1 MMEEGDERKAVTLP
15 LFDFFIPCMC
25 LGEWVPQWLGWKGQ
39 MGRGGEEETG
49 RWEQS
54 VCRTAKGLTWCSLA
68 GTMLALSPLPL
79 SPFSALPW
87 SQTKGCLSSDWA
99 GLSSFSSGSPPSVAE
114 LVSCDKLEVWFLRSC
129 VFNLLL
135 CEELLYGQVCSSG
148 HFLRAQAEASLLVG
162 CVGGTEAVFVL
173 QAGAVCK
180 VPGCIHYNKS
190 G

>member
-1 MMEEGDERKAVTLP
+1 MGPTVAGMEGADGERRGRGDWPMGAISVQDCKRTDLMQLGRDDASSVTTSTLP
-15 LFDFFIPCMC
+15 FLCSSMVSNQRLSF
-25 LGEWVPQWLGWKGQ
+25 LRLSRAKQLQQWLP
-39 MGRGGEEETG
+39 
-49 RWEQS
+49 S
-54 VCRTAKGLTWCSLA
+54 I
-68 GTMLALSPLPL
+68 
-79 SPFSALPW
+79 
-87 SQTKGCLSSDWA
+87 
-99 GLSSFSSGSPPSVAE
+99 SVAE